1 MKKYIRYSI
10 AVVVVLVGVI
20 CLFPR
25 GVVKAGDATDNQAS
39 VSTTEQTQQQ
49 DNQSSLDK
57 SQPLPSPETY
67 SLERQNL
74 LDRAKFEAKQGTTG
88 YVALIGP
95 MGQLVAYYTIQ
106 GKVTS
111 LNSYL
116 TGAQQ
121 MKCNEEGADP
131 SCVTVDSPDF
141 DGSYGMN
148 PEGVFFFT
156 TSGQYVEWSGNYLYS
171 DQPMNYV
178 TPPVLVTTEK

>member
-1 MKKYIRYSI
+1 MKKYLKYSL
-10 AVVVVLVGVI
+10 ASVLVIAGII

-25 GVVKAGDATDNQAS
+25 AVVKAGDASNQAS
-39 VSTTEQTQQQ
+39 VSTTEQQQQ
-49 DNQSSLDK
+49 QSNQNSLDK

-95 MGQLVAYYTIQ
+95 MGQLVAYYTIK

-121 MKCNEEGADP
+121 
-131 SCVTVDSPDF
+131 
-141 DGSYGMN
+141 
-148 PEGVFFFT
+148 
-156 TSGQYVEWSGNYLYS
+156 W
-171 DQPMNYV
+171 
-178 TPPVLVTTEK
+178 